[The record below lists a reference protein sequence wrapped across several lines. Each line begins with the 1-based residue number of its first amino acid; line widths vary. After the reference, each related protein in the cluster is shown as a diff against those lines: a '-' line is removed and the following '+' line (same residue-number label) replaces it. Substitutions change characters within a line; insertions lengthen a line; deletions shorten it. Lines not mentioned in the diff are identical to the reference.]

1 MWKKILLGLLH
12 RSVQELPHPTAM
24 IAKWGMPP
32 LKNHTQ
38 LLIKPKPKWEH
49 PRGKIPKSQEV
60 LSKRVFR
67 IHRVLVLK

>member
-1 MWKKILLGLLH
+1 
-12 RSVQELPHPTAM
+12 M